1 MEKYIRA
8 IEKAKEEMQMYHDCR
23 VKACSDLERE
33 YNTTDAL
40 DMYYLAR
47 NIIKGIRLVAIADH
61 DIDDDAWHQIIEKGD
76 EIEDHYFDEYN
87 EMIKKIMKELGY
99 EE

>member
-1 MEKYIRA
+1 MEKYLRA

-23 VKACSDLERE
+23 VKACSDLKRE
-33 YNTTDAL
+33 YTPTDAL

-47 NIIKGIRLVAIADH
+47 NLIKGIRLVAIAD
-61 DIDDDAWHQIIEKGD
+61 DDVDGDAWHQIIEKGD
-76 EIEDHYFDEYN
+76 EIEDLYFDEYN
-87 EMIKKIMKELGY
+87 EMIKKIMKELGN